1 MEQFPYVI
9 VGSGLSGRTVASYLE
24 PGSYLI
30 LERGENRSM
39 AEMQSRFETSLQKFN
54 DLYIAEDAA
63 TLSDLPWNGPYKLSS
78 DQITNLS
85 PRNLSKAHFIGGG
98 SSNLWGG
105 LVGRVTRGIFGR
117 NGEVS
122 WPFGYDEMVPYYER
136 AERRLNLSGIP
147 GHTPHVLGGKI
158 AGGRWFHE
166 LMTRSFGRCHAMAQ
180 AVNKNPNARN
190 GQGLCCGSGH
200 CNLCPMDAK
209 ARPQTNFKSHAIR
222 YETLVEKI
230 LFKGSRAG
238 ELICRDRKSR
248 YRIGFDNLILAANG
262 IETPRLIARSSPPKG
277 VNRGDLGRYYQD
289 HSAAVWLVE
298 VDDSVPYFSMN
309 VLSYFEL
316 EELTAPGDEV
326 EIGVWAMLEEPKFGW
341 GVFDGAVNHELLNAG
356 GLPKFI
362 SDLNHMV
369 MLYLHIDIP
378 PHREMRVDLTSP
390 RPRVIDA
397 VYPKLAAR
405 MGKAAERIARRIAGR
420 GRRIRA
426 RHDYFR
432 DLYGSH
438 HFVGTTNMGTG
449 EHAVVDTDAKL
460 IGTEN
465 VYCAGTGVMP
475 RAGKASPTLT
485 AVALAER
492 LGEYLRRHS

>member
-39 AEMQSRFETSLQKFN
+39 AEMQSRFETSLHKFK
-54 DLYIAEDAA
+54 DFHIAEDAA
-63 TLSDLPWNGPYKLSS
+63 TLSDLPWNPPYKLSA
-78 DQITNLS
+78 DRKTGLS
-85 PRNLSKAHFIGGG
+85 PRNFSKAHFIGGG

-105 LVGRVTRGIFGR
+105 TVGRVTPETFARA
-117 NGEVS
+117 GEVS
-122 WPFGYDEMVPYYER
+122 WPFGYDKMVPYYER

-158 AGGRWFHE
+158 SGGRRFHE
-166 LMTRSFGRCHAMAQ
+166 LMTRSFGRCHALAR

-200 CNLCPMDAK
+200 CNLCPTDAK
-209 ARPQTNFKSHAIR
+209 ARPQTIFESHAIR
-222 YETLVEKI
+222 YETLVKKI
-230 LFKGSRAG
+230 LFKGNRAG
-238 ELICRDRKSR
+238 ELICRDRRSS

-262 IETPRLIARSSPPKG
+262 IETPRLIARSLPPAG
-277 VNRGDLGRYYQD
+277 VNRRDLGRYYQD
-289 HSAAVWLVE
+289 HGAAEWLVE
-298 VDDSVPYFSMN
+298 VDDSVPYRSMDAQ
-309 VLSYFEL
+309 SAFEL
-316 EELTAPGDEV
+316 EEVAPLGDEV
-326 EIGVWAMLEEPKFGW
+326 EIAVWALLVEPIHGRE
-341 GVFDGAVNHELLNAG
+341 VFDGAMNHELLNVG
-356 GLPKFI
+356 GLSPFI
-362 SDLNHMV
+362 ADINRLV
-369 MLYLHIDIP
+369 MLYLHIAIP
-378 PHREMRVDLTSP
+378 PHREMRVDLTSR

-405 MGKAAERIARRIAGR
+405 MVKASERIARRIADR

-426 RHDYFR
+426 RRDYFR
-432 DLYGSH
+432 DLYGGH

-465 VYCAGTGVMP
+465 VYCAGTSVMP

-492 LGEYLRRHS
+492 LGQYLRRHS